1 MQVIVNCKKKLVDYS
16 SNYRDTLRNRFKA
29 KKSFQ
34 AEYTPSMQNGSIC
47 LTKMDDGQEFY
58 WDASNT
64 KALRFFLDGDRPYVE
79 AIIAGNNDQ
88 KFSFVIAPI
97 ASNDE
102 LGQGGVVAF
111 REDVEALSAVADI
124 AVEEY
129 IDPNP
134 LGICPDDAE
143 DMEQLIE
150 MRVAEGVNI
159 MFVGDGILP
168 PALCDEIPDNTVVSV
183 ETQVMEPV
191 EIVDAF
197 DREVLDDAPT
207 APSGID
213 ALYDFDDADNLGM
226 EDLTEEDFAD
236 IDFDELEV
244 DDYIA
249 SLSEAND
256 DAVSAVDSPDVEVIA
271 SDEELQYDTDEC
283 VMDVVERQEE
293 DEAQAAV
300 VGIDV
305 SEEDISGDKEHG
317 EVEDPTMKNAD
328 NAIANESASAMPVIS
343 DDDIA
348 SVAAEMDNAY
358 AQLQDFHKELEAR
371 RNSALADIKR
381 IQDEYSDVIEEAVPE
396 ETAPELSDYM
406 STDNAV
412 ASVTEADLAPMH
424 GAEDIMDSFGTE
436 IGDDDGDVDAEE
448 TEDGSSSIVSKLRD
462 ELDHLEKAGMLI
474 DNELNDYDYLLAEN
488 RRQCEEFLNNIDT
501 MDGGASAVVAGLIT
515 LAQEQGTHNEELNS
529 ALKRE
534 QALKRHCIDQLGE
547 ASKQIEQYK
556 SELDNVRRSLRHS
569 EASRLKSEKFVED
582 AKTSV
587 SRIVSA
593 AKRKVHQSILQ
604 LEAMQAQ
611 IDKAEAESAA
621 ADNARH
627 AAEIDRDEAFRKRD
641 EALEKLAAEKQHTT
655 ELMAEC
661 DRQLE
666 GFSNDV
672 LAKMQDQIKR
682 ADEAVAAKNASEQR
696 VSDLESELA
705 ETRTRLIAAQTSAAK
720 KETDLKEIR
729 KQRDAAESDYGDLML
744 KFNQQTQDMQETGQ
758 TLNDTEAQLV
768 AARGEVKRLEKELVQ
783 AKEDRD
789 HAIAERLE
797 AVTNVNTNAAAQVEA
812 ARIERDNAVA
822 SLVTSKDEAI
832 AANAKLLEAMKS
844 ALALPGGFGSRK
856 NKLIAIDNA
865 FNEFIAASQTAQE
878 KGNVF
883 FDDAPIA
890 RVPTASEHKAAD
902 TSDNVFDGSD
912 TDNGE
917 FDSADTG
924 KLM

>member
-34 AEYTPSMQNGSIC
+34 AEYTPSMQDGSIC
-47 LTKMDDGQEFY
+47 LTKTDDGQEFY

-88 KFSFVIAPI
+88 EFSFVIAPI

-124 AVEEY
+124 VVEEY

-150 MRVAEGVNI
+150 MRTAEGANI
-159 MFVGDGILP
+159 MFAGEGMLP
-168 PALCDEIPDNTVVSV
+168 PALYDEITDNTVTSV

-191 EIVDAF
+191 EIADAF
-197 DREVLDDAPT
+197 DREVLDGTPT
-207 APSGID
+207 VPSGID

-226 EDLTEEDFAD
+226 EDLTEEDFED

-249 SLSEAND
+249 SLSGADSEATSTVD
-256 DAVSAVDSPDVEVIA
+256 DSDVDVVA
-271 SDEELQYDTDEC
+271 SDEELQYDTDES
-283 VMDVVERQEE
+283 VMDVAEQQEE
-293 DEAQAAV
+293 DEAQTAV
-300 VGIDV
+300 VDIDV

-328 NAIANESASAMPVIS
+328 NAIANESTSTMPVMS
-343 DDDIA
+343 GDDIA

-381 IQDEYSDVIEEAVPE
+381 IQDEYSDVIEETVPE
-396 ETAPELSDYM
+396 EAAPELSDYM

-412 ASVTEADLAPMH
+412 ASVTEADLAPVH
-424 GAEDIMDSFGTE
+424 GADDIMGSF
-436 IGDDDGDVDAEE
+436 DAEDSDE
-448 TEDGSSSIVSKLRD
+448 NVEQIEDGSSSIVSKLRD
-462 ELDHLEKAGMLI
+462 ELDHLEKAGTLI

-501 MDGGASAVVAGLIT
+501 MDGGAGAVVAGLIT

-611 IDKAEAESAA
+611 IDKAEAASAA

-682 ADEAVAAKNASEQR
+682 ADEAVAAKNASEQK

-758 TLNDTEAQLV
+758 TLNDTETQLV

-797 AVTNVNTNAAAQVEA
+797 AVTNVNANAAAQVEA
-812 ARIERDNAVA
+812 ARVERDNAVA
-822 SLVTSKDEAI
+822 SLIASKDEAI

-865 FNEFIAASQTAQE
+865 FNEFISASQTAQE

-883 FDDAPIA
+883 FNDAPVA
-890 RVPTASEHKAAD
+890 HVPATPEHEVAD
-902 TSDNVFDGSD
+902 TLDNVFDGSD
-912 TDNGE
+912 ADDGE

-924 KLM
+924 KLI